1 MSPQKPMAGL
11 HVPTLPRC
19 CLGPSLSFKSLSQ
32 DSKHRQCLYSSG
44 PRESQCAMMQGVV
57 ALQQLTEQPR
67 TDFSC
72 ICVNKS
78 AKFHL

>member
-1 MSPQKPMAGL
+1 MHPQKPMAGFQ
-11 HVPTLPRC
+11 VPTIPRC
-19 CLGPSLSFKSLSQ
+19 CLSPSLSFKSLSQ
-32 DSKHRQCLYSSG
+32 NSKHRQCLYASG
-44 PRESQCAMMQGVV
+44 SRDSQRGMMQGVV

-67 TDFSC
+67 ADFSR